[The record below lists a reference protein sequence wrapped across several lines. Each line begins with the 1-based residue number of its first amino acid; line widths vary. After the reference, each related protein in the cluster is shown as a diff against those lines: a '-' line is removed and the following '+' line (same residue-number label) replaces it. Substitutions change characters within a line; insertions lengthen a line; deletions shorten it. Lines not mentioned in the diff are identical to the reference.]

1 MPTETELYD
10 AALNHFAENDL
21 EGAVNAFKEL
31 IDTYPD
37 YIEGYLGLGHAY
49 ERLSLYDEAIEA
61 VQKAI
66 AIDPKDPLAYTS
78 LSICYQRKEM
88 IQEAEDAMAKSQE
101 LQLEASRSST

>member
-1 MPTETELYD
+1 MSTQAELYD
-10 AALNHFAENDL
+10 AALTHFAENDL
-21 EGAVNAFKEL
+21 EAAVNAFKTL

-66 AIDPKDPLAYTS
+66 DINPTDPLAYTS
-78 LSICYQRKEM
+78 LSICYQRKGM
-88 IQEAEDAMAKSQE
+88 IQEAEDAMAKSQQV
-101 LQLEASRSST
+101 QLEASRSST